1 MTAADL
7 ATAGFIDERFQ
18 YLLALVRQL
27 VPTSAPASDQNVF
40 YSVQKLA
47 AVLDVHPDT
56 VRSMISTG
64 KKVRGRLVK
73 LQPCRPTSEVRISWL
88 AYLAYDR
95 GEDFDLATLP
105 APLYTPPAELAPAP
119 LPTLSTPETPAALR
133 VA

>member
-1 MTAADL
+1 MTAAEL

-18 YLLALVRQL
+18 YIIALVRQL
-27 VPTSAPASDQNVF
+27 VPTPVPASDQHVL

-56 VRSMISTG
+56 VRSMISSG
-64 KKVRGRLVK
+64 KKVKGRVVK
-73 LQPCRPTSEVRISWL
+73 LQAYRPTSEARIPWL
-88 AYLAYDR
+88 AFLAYER
-95 GEDFDLATLP
+95 GEDIDLATLP
-105 APLYTPPAELAPAP
+105 APILTPPAELAPAP